1 MSAVPRAVARI
12 DAYLRKKDPR
22 LRQVARRLRALVK
35 AAVPDVT
42 ETVNPWGLPT
52 FELNGPMCYFA
63 VGKNHVTFGF
73 LRGTSLDDPKGL
85 LEGTGKNLRHVKVRK
100 KENLSQAGLR
110 RLVVAAARLNRE
122 SPSQWMPTRRK
133 R

>member
-1 MSAVPRAVARI
+1 MSAAPPAVAQI
-12 DAYLRKKDPR
+12 DAYLRKKDPK
-22 LRQVARRLRALVK
+22 LRQVVRGLRALVK
-35 AAVPDVT
+35 EAVPDVS
-42 ETVNPWGLPT
+42 ETVNPWGIPT

-73 LRGTSLDDPKGL
+73 LRGTSLHDPKGL

-100 KENLSQAGLR
+100 KENLSQGGLR

-122 SPSQWMPTRRK
+122 SPSQWMPSRRK
-133 R
+133 

>member
-1 MSAVPRAVARI
+1 MSAAPRAVARN
-12 DAYLRKKDPR
+12 DAYLRKKDPK
-22 LRQVARRLRALVK
+22 LREVVRGLRALVK
-35 AAVPDVT
+35 EAVPDVT

-52 FELNGPMCYFA
+52 FELNGPICYLM

-100 KENLSQAGLR
+100 KEDLSQGGLR
-110 RLVVAAARLNRE
+110 RLVAAAARLNRE
-122 SPSQWMPTRRK
+122 TPSQWMPSRRK